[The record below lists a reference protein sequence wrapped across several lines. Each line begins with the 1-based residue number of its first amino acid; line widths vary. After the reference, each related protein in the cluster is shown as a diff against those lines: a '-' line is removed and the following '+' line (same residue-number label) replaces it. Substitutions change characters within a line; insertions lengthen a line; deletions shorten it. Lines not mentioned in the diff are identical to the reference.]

1 VIRELRSWAT
11 GLLVAVCV
19 LIGVPAAIALTPDQ
33 EITVAGQHL
42 SVGARPPSLSLSGP
56 AQLVQIGNTELD
68 ITPLHIYGPLRPR
81 LTLGP
86 VQRNAA
92 AAAAIDPA
100 TSSEA
105 NADALQTVVGAFVR
119 WYLLATVLLLAFT
132 LAATAA
138 AGYLRTLVTLRTH
151 SRQEHRSVAEI
162 WHQSARQIRGMTIV
176 AVTAVMVVWLGAGGL
191 AYRGTVDGLT
201 HARSLSDLV
210 GTFYSP
216 PVPEGPPLQGYTGA
230 VIGDSRA
237 SRVGGPLM
245 AGASE
250 DDRACGR
257 SSDSLASEIGRV
269 LGERVLN
276 LACPSASIAW
286 GLRAPQEQ
294 NGRLIPP
301 QVGVLKQVQ
310 GLKFVVVMVGPNDL
324 SWTDLLKY
332 CYAVENCQ
340 DRLTQ
345 GEFGYRLAAL
355 DRDYGSLLQDVN
367 DLPGKP
373 QIIIVTSYD
382 VFKADATCADAQGP
396 PAALGLNPTNIALL
410 QARNAELNAVLANG
424 AEKYGFTVAR
434 PGLTTLCEASHD
446 ELGPDLQGLSDPYPF
461 HPTGIG
467 MVRLA
472 SSVAR
477 VITPPAG
484 K

>member
-1 VIRELRSWAT
+1 V
-11 GLLVAVCV
+11 
-19 LIGVPAAIALTPDQ
+19 
-33 EITVAGQHL
+33 
-42 SVGARPPSLSLSGP
+42 
-56 AQLVQIGNTELD
+56 
-68 ITPLHIYGPLRPR
+68 
-81 LTLGP
+81 
-86 VQRNAA
+86 
-92 AAAAIDPA
+92 
-100 TSSEA
+100 
-105 NADALQTVVGAFVR
+105 TVVM
-119 WYLLATVLLLAFT
+119 L
-132 LAATAA
+132 
-138 AGYLRTLVTLRTH
+138 
-151 SRQEHRSVAEI
+151 
-162 WHQSARQIRGMTIV
+162 
-176 AVTAVMVVWLGAGGL
+176 VWLGAGGL
-191 AYRGTVDGLT
+191 AYRGTVDGLAN
-201 HARSLSDLV
+201 ARSVSELV
-210 GTFYSP
+210 GTYYAP

-237 SRVGGPLM
+237 SRVGGPLV

-250 DDRACGR
+250 DDKACGR
-257 SSDSLASEIGRV
+257 SSDSLAAEIGRV
-269 LGERVLN
+269 LDERVLN
-276 LACPSASIAW
+276 LACPSASVAW

-294 NGRLIPP
+294 NGRLVPP

-355 DRDYGSLLQDVN
+355 DRDYGNLLQDLN

-382 VFKADATCADAQGP
+382 VFKKDATCADAQGP
-396 PAALGLNPTNIALL
+396 PAALGLNPTNITLL

-424 AEKYGFTVAR
+424 AGKYGFDVAR
-434 PGLTTLCEASHD
+434 PALTTLCEPSHD
-446 ELGPDLQGLSDPYPF
+446 ALGPDLQGLTDPYPF

-477 VITPPAG
+477 VINPPAG